1 MISEQTKNW
10 EIEKVDIQSVDPSH
24 LDYDAQRLHDL
35 GYKQEFKREISL
47 FVQAGFSFTTMAVL
61 PNWLVNFGTSMNAGG
76 PSSMFW
82 GWIVVVPFVICIA
95 LSMAEIVSAYP
106 LAGGV
111 YSWSFLLSNKQWGPF
126 MAWINGY
133 AYLIGLVTANITLAW
148 TSAEFIFDVA
158 NVLNIKQID
167 SIGANVGLYC
177 GIIIAATMYNL
188 LGMKFSGYL
197 NKFLVFWVGIGSII
211 IICTIPAMAPT
222 HKSASWVFTQFT
234 NNTGYE
240 NQALVFL
247 LGLLQAGW
255 TLVGYE
261 CGIQIVEGT
270 KRADV
275 TAPRGILICVISAII
290 QGFMLIISMLF
301 SIQDLDELVNSE
313 SPLVTFILR
322 ATNVSITAFF
332 LVILLVTQFASLSN
346 HFHRDYDAYIWI
358 YSLLASYNERV
369 SYLHQ
374 CILWDHSIWEDLASP

>member
-1 MISEQTKNW
+1 MMSEQTKNW
-10 EIEKVDIQSVDPSH
+10 EIEKVDIQSVDPSD

-158 NVLNIKQID
+158 NVLNTKQID
-167 SIGANVGLYC
+167 SAGANVGLYC

-188 LGMKFSGYL
+188 LGMKFSSYL
-197 NKFLVFWVGIGSII
+197 NKFLGI
-211 IICTIPAMAPT
+211 
-222 HKSASWVFTQFT
+222 
-234 NNTGYE
+234 
-240 NQALVFL
+240 
-247 LGLLQAGW
+247 
-255 TLVGYE
+255 
-261 CGIQIVEGT
+261 
-270 KRADV
+270 
-275 TAPRGILICVISAII
+275 
-290 QGFMLIISMLF
+290 
-301 SIQDLDELVNSE
+301 
-313 SPLVTFILR
+313 
-322 ATNVSITAFF
+322 
-332 LVILLVTQFASLSN
+332 
-346 HFHRDYDAYIWI
+346 
-358 YSLLASYNERV
+358 
-369 SYLHQ
+369 
-374 CILWDHSIWEDLASP
+374 